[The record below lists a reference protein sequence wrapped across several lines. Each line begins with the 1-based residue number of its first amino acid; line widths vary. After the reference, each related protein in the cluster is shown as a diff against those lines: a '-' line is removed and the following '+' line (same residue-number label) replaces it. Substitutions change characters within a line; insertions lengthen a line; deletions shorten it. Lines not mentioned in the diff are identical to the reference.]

1 MMPMLLFVPRMLP
14 PIKGAMM
21 LGYGDVVV
29 PGLLI
34 AMLRRFDAGMGRTLY
49 NGYFLP
55 SMVAYAVGLM
65 LTDLAL
71 EFRIFGS
78 QGQPA
83 LMYLVPCTLGCT
95 WLMAASRGDVLALW
109 HGKVEDWKDHAS
121 GSDDQDIERQVVDVA
136 GGAEQRPGFTT
147 ADVQGVLAGALEPA
161 NDERQRLL

>member
-1 MMPMLLFVPRMLP
+1 MPMLLYAPRMLP

-34 AMLRRFDAGMGRTLY
+34 AMLRRFDCGLGRTLY
-49 NGYFLP
+49 QGYFLP
-55 SMVAYAVGLM
+55 SMVAYTVGLI

-95 WLMAASRGDVLALW
+95 WLLAACRGDVLALW

-121 GSDDQDIERQVVDVA
+121 GSDDQDSERQVVDVG
-136 GGAEQRPGFTT
+136 GGAEQRSGYT
-147 ADVQGVLAGALEPA
+147 AADAQGVLVGALVPST
-161 NDERQRLL
+161 DERQRLL